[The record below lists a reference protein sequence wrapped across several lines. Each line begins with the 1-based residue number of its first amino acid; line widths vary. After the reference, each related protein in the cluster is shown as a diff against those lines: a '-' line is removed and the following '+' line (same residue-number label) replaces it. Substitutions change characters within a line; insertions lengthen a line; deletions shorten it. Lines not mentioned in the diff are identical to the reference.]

1 MAFECPLNGQLVRKT
16 AVFQLFFGV
25 FFAKYQGNISFFIE
39 NGLRINPRQE
49 NMLNIMIEPVNRCGL
64 TKKCSLHTQLCQN
77 AIYGHFLDLR
87 V

>member
-77 AIYGHFLDLR
+77 AMYGHFLDLC